1 MDKNQSLISK
11 HAKSFSYA
19 GFFLSKETF
28 RKCSILYDFCRTVD
42 DIADEDGQLDA
53 KKKKF
58 LEFKSEFKN
67 KNFSN
72 NIIKNIH
79 KLLEEEDI
87 SHKIVND
94 LFDGIESDLKNEVN
108 LNTKKDLLI
117 YSYQVAGTVGLMM
130 AKILKVKNQQSLRC
144 AVDLGVA
151 MQLTNIARDVVED
164 KNRNRAYIKADFN
177 SISETIFLA
186 DIFYQSS
193 FSAIKNIPISSRFA
207 ILVARRIYKRIGY
220 EILSKKKIET
230 YNNAGKIYVSILGK
244 VVETFLSFFD
254 FIKLF
259 FVNSNEPEKQNEH
272 KMLHKEINLDEKI

>member
-11 HAKSFSYA
+11 HAKSFSWA

-53 KKKKF
+53 KKNNFFK
-58 LEFKSEFKN
+58 FKSEFKN

-79 KLLEEEDI
+79 KLLKEESI
-87 SHKIVND
+87 SHKIVDD
-94 LFDGIESDLKNEVN
+94 LFDGVETDLKNEVN
-108 LNTKKDLLI
+108 LNTKKNLLI
-117 YSYQVAGTVGLMM
+117 YSYRVAGTVGLMM

-164 KNRNRAYIKADFN
+164 KNRNRIYIKADFN
-177 SISETIFLA
+177 SISNTFFLA
-186 DIFYQSS
+186 DIFYQQS
-193 FSAIKNIPISSRFA
+193 FSSIKDIPIFSRFA

-220 EILSKKKIET
+220 VILSQKNIET
-230 YNNAGKIYVSILGK
+230 YNNAGKIYVSVLGK
-244 VVETFLSFFD
+244 IIETFLSFFD

-259 FVNSNEPEKQNEH
+259 FVNSNEQEKQNEH
-272 KMLHKEINLDEKI
+272 IMLHKEINLDERI

>member
-1 MDKNQSLISK
+1 MYKNQSLIAK
-11 HAKSFSYA
+11 HAKSFSWA

-42 DIADEDGQLDA
+42 DIADEDDQLSA

-58 LEFKSEFKN
+58 LEFKLEFKN

-72 NIIKNIH
+72 NIIKNFH

-117 YSYQVAGTVGLMM
+117 YSYRVAGTVGLMM

-151 MQLTNIARDVVED
+151 MQLTNISRDVIED
-164 KNRNRAYIKADFN
+164 NNKNRTYIKADFD
-177 SISETIFLA
+177 SISKTIFLA

-193 FSAIKNIPISSRFA
+193 FLAIKNIPIFSRFS

-220 EILSKKKIET
+220 EILSQKNLET
-230 YNNAGKIYVSILGK
+230 YNNAGKIYVSALGK

-259 FVNSNEPEKQNEH
+259 FASSNEQEKHNEH
-272 KMLHKEINLDEKI
+272 IMLHEEINLDERI

>member
-1 MDKNQSLISK
+1 MYKNQSLISK
-11 HAKSFSYA
+11 HAKSFSWA

-42 DIADEDGQLDA
+42 DIADEDDQLSA

-58 LEFKSEFKN
+58 LEFKLEFKN

-72 NIIKNIH
+72 NIIKNFH

-117 YSYQVAGTVGLMM
+117 YSYRVAGTVGLMM

-151 MQLTNIARDVVED
+151 MQLTNISRDVIED
-164 KNRNRAYIKADFN
+164 NNKNRTYIKADFD
-177 SISETIFLA
+177 SISKTIFLA

-193 FSAIKNIPISSRFA
+193 FPAIKNIPIFSRFS

-220 EILSKKKIET
+220 EILSQKNLEN
-230 YNNAGKIYVSILGK
+230 YNNAGKIYVSASGK
-244 VVETFLSFFD
+244 VIETFLSFFD
-254 FIKLF
+254 FIKLL
-259 FVNSNEPEKQNEH
+259 FVSSNEQEKHNEH
-272 KMLHKEINLDEKI
+272 IMLHKEINLDEKI